1 MCINI
6 IVLNNRLKRKSR
18 FIVKKLFLTQKLYIR
33 SMVEKKRAASI
44 YLHYCV
50 ILVPKGHYD
59 ASNTYI

>member
-1 MCINI
+1 M

-18 FIVKKLFLTQKLYIR
+18 FIVKKKKLFLTQKLYIR